1 MYILAIQL
9 ICFYYILQIY
19 GGLNNFMFIIK
30 IQVAGMA
37 EFNHLTEY
45 QKEMVAVL
53 AAIIFFL
60 LSPIILMIMYKD
72 YFK

>member
-19 GGLNNFMFIIK
+19 GGLNNLIFMIK
-30 IQVAGMA
+30 IQIAGVS
-37 EFNHLTEY
+37 ELNHLTEY

-53 AAIIFFL
+53 VAILFFL
-60 LSPIILMIMYKD
+60 LSPIVLMIMYRD

>member
-9 ICFYYILQIY
+9 ICFYYVLQIY
-19 GGLNNFMFIIK
+19 GGLNNLIFMIM
-30 IQVAGMA
+30 IQIAGMS
-37 EFNHLTEY
+37 ELNHLTEY

-53 AAIIFFL
+53 VAILFFL
-60 LSPIILMIMYKD
+60 LSPIVLMIMYKD

>member
-9 ICFYYILQIY
+9 ICFYYILLIY

-30 IQVAGMA
+30 IQIAGMT

-45 QKEMVAVL
+45 QKEMVAVIM
-53 AAIIFFL
+53 AILFFL
-60 LSPIILMIMYKD
+60 LSPVILMLMYKD

>member
-19 GGLNNFMFIIK
+19 GGLNNFIFMIK
-30 IQVAGMA
+30 IQIAGMT

-53 AAIIFFL
+53 MAILFFL
-60 LSPIILMIMYKD
+60 LSPVILMLMYKD

>member
-30 IQVAGMA
+30 IQIAGMS
-37 EFNHLTEY
+37 ELNHLTEY

-53 AAIIFFL
+53 VAILFFL
-60 LSPIILMIMYKD
+60 LSPIVLMIMYRD

>member
-1 MYILAIQL
+1 M
-9 ICFYYILQIY
+9 
-19 GGLNNFMFIIK
+19 IK
-30 IQVAGMA
+30 IQIAGMT

-53 AAIIFFL
+53 MAILFFL
-60 LSPIILMIMYKD
+60 LSPVILMLMYKD

>member
-9 ICFYYILQIY
+9 ICFYYVLQIY
-19 GGLNNFMFIIK
+19 GGLNNLIFMIK
-30 IQVAGMA
+30 IQIAGMS
-37 EFNHLTEY
+37 ELNHLTEY

-53 AAIIFFL
+53 VAILFFL
-60 LSPIILMIMYKD
+60 LSPIVLMIMYKD

>member
-19 GGLNNFMFIIK
+19 GGLNNLIFMIK
-30 IQVAGMA
+30 IQIAGVS
-37 EFNHLTEY
+37 ELNHLTEY

-53 AAIIFFL
+53 VAILFFL
-60 LSPIILMIMYKD
+60 LSPIVLMMMYKD